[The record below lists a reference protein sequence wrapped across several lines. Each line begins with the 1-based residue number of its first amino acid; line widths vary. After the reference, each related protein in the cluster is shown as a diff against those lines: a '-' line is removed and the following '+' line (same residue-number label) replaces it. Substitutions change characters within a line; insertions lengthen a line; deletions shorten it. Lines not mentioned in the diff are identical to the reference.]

1 MDKSLIELL
10 ARIESDK
17 ELVSNFSS
25 SLKTG
30 KHLNITGLC
39 NEQKVYVAMALSR
52 LCGRKAVFIEPDSA
66 RARSTA
72 AYCAAFTGWSGFLS
86 LPAMY
91 GLHG

>member
-10 ARIESDK
+10 AKIGSDK
-17 ELVSNFSS
+17 ELVSDFSS

-52 LCGRKAVFIEPDSA
+52 L
-66 RARSTA
+66 A
-72 AYCAAFTGWSGFLS
+72 ADEIIYEYAGAWRFSNPFFREWLKTV
-86 LPAMY
+86 
-91 GLHG
+91 